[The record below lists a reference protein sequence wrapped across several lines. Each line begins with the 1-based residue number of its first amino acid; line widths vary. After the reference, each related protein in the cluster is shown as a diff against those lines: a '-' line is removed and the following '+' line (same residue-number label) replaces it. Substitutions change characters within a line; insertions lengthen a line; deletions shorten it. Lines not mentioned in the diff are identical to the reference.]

1 MNLRKNILFAFAICI
16 LIASCKDKKKDAE
29 PKTSSVQLSADD
41 SKELLKRSGQNL
53 TSDIISFTQNEGAEA
68 ISNLSNLLASAET
81 DPINGVLRQKNSKYR
96 LKSIYK
102 DRTKNFRTLFLPDE
116 FKNGRKTD
124 DGAFD
129 FNSNKGVYE
138 WDSQNEDFKKTGSSQ
153 YIVMKFPSVKNS
165 SVNDAALTLYKY
177 SEEKS
182 NDEYGYNPTEMQID
196 LKINNVKYLSLDYTA
211 TFKNDIPVKMTYTLY
226 LKPYTNSVNFDDAGA
241 KTAITASILKDG
253 ESQSIIKTTFALEY
267 TDSNKEE
274 LKALSGDFVY
284 RELKTDFHANIQALE
299 NASQNEDFE
308 ARHFND
314 NITIV
319 VRNSSN
325 SEAGKIIAQD
335 SNSDIGVDFLIQFTD
350 GSTTSVESYFDNA
363 ITELENYITSLSN
376 E

>member
-1 MNLRKNILFAFAICI
+1 MGRQ
-16 LIASCKDKKKDAE
+16 
-29 PKTSSVQLSADD
+29 PK
-41 SKELLKRSGQNL
+41 R
-53 TSDIISFTQNEGAEA
+53 
-68 ISNLSNLLASAET
+68 
-81 DPINGVLRQKNSKYR
+81 R
-96 LKSIYK
+96 
-102 DRTKNFRTLFLPDE
+102 
-116 FKNGRKTD
+116 
-124 DGAFD
+124 
-129 FNSNKGVYE
+129 
-138 WDSQNEDFKKTGSSQ
+138 FKKTGSSQ

-182 NDEYGYNPTEMQID
+182 NEEYGYNPTD

-267 TDSNKEE
+267 TDSDKEE

-284 RELKTDFHANIQALE
+284 RELKTDFQANIQALE
-299 NASQNEDFE
+299 NASQNEDFKT
-308 ARHFND
+308 RHFND
-314 NITIV
+314 NITII